1 MKVIVSFMITS
12 ILFLQG
18 VISQVIIK
26 GVIDEMGIPLPGASV
41 VEKGT
46 VNGVSSDFDGN
57 YLIEVPKGSTLEFSF
72 VGYGNE
78 NSF

>member
-26 GVIDEMGIPLPGASV
+26 GVISDEMGIPLPGASV

-46 VNGVSSDFDGN
+46 VNGVSSDFDE
-57 YLIEVPKGSTLEFSF
+57 IT
-72 VGYGNE
+72 
-78 NSF
+78 